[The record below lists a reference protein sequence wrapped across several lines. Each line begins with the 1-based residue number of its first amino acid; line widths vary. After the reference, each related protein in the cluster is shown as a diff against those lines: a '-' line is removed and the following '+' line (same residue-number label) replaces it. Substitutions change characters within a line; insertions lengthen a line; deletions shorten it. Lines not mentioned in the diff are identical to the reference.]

1 MTDLDK
7 LNSLVTAVVKKSKYR
22 TICVDFIRRIGEQ
35 EIAKRASLKE
45 AIKSTCSKLHQVSG
59 AFLENHPDFS
69 QWLTQLHALPQDIYS
84 IEIKQYCREK
94 MQAHTSTYE
103 RLPTIDDFFRRC
115 LRSLAPIHSLLD
127 LGCGLNPLALPWMPL
142 GKDPMY
148 HGIDIFADM
157 TGFDQQFLQHTLLR
171 GMVSCADFLGKL
183 PKQRFQVA
191 LALKIIPLIDQIE
204 KEHTRQWLENIPADH
219 LLVSFPIFSLSGK
232 GKGMLEN
239 YTIRF
244 AQMIEGGNWKM
255 ERFDFSTELAF
266 LLHH

>member
-1 MTDLDK
+1 MTDLEK
-7 LNSLVTAVVKKSKYR
+7 LDSLVAAVVKKSKYK
-22 TICVDFIRRIGEQ
+22 TICVDIIRRIGEQ
-35 EIAKRASLKE
+35 EMAKRASLKE
-45 AIKSTCSKLHQVSG
+45 AIKCTCSKLHQVSG

-69 QWLTQLHALPQDIYS
+69 QWLTQLEGLPQDLNS

-94 MQAHTSTYE
+94 MQAHASTYE
-103 RLPTIDDFFRRC
+103 RLPIMDEFFQRC

-142 GKDPMY
+142 DEDPMY
-148 HGIDIFADM
+148 QGLDIFADM
-157 TGFDQQFLQHTLLR
+157 TGFDQQFLQHTRLR
-171 GMVSCADFLGKL
+171 GRVSCADFLGKF

-204 KEHTRQWLENIPADH
+204 KENTRQWLENIPADH
-219 LLVSFPIFSLSGK
+219 VLISFPVFSLSGK

-239 YTIRF
+239 YTKRF
-244 AQMIEGGNWKM
+244 TQMIEGGNWKM
-255 ERFDFSTELAF
+255 ERFEFSTELAF